1 MLETLSD
8 AQLVIKSLE
17 RPDNYALIIDRFEE
31 AILRYI
37 GRITGASHEEIEEL
51 GQIVFIKAY
60 RSLNGF
66 DTSLKFSSWLYRIAH
81 NVSVDYLRKTTRK
94 NTMSLDA
101 DDEYSQALVDKIA
114 SSDNVVY
121 HISEEE
127 QKKAIHDII
136 QMLPE
141 KYKMVLLLYFMEDK
155 TYDEISDILQI
166 PINTV

>member
-127 QKKAIHDII
+127 QKK
-136 QMLPE
+136 L
-141 KYKMVLLLYFMEDK
+141 FM
-155 TYDEISDILQI
+155 T
-166 PINTV
+166 